1 MSNLPKTDRA
11 VKFVFENLLFLLILV
26 VALQVWIA
34 IFNLAVA
41 DYMDT
46 SFWRTRGVWLG
57 NDVVDIFGLS
67 VSIQF
72 EGYTDYSFYYVHW
85 GHNILRGVLP
95 YDADFGYIILRGYTN
110 ENGAYMFPPFYAY
123 LYAAGIALPVDNWG
137 IGLLIASFGY
147 LTVFPVYGIARELS
161 KNRRVGEVAAFTY
174 LFNPLTLYYTLFI
187 WLNPA
192 PFIFFFFCGF
202 YMLIKGRKHT
212 GTILI
217 VCAALFKQ
225 TAWFLGIPLIVY
237 LVVRQQPPESEEM
250 KEQRRKM
257 SIFAFARS
265 YFDLRG
271 FMGSVALVLSFVLAV
286 FLPYIIA
293 TPWFLNNL
301 SLAAGGFPLDSF
313 TELPGYGSPIRFQ
326 VLPVAAGLPGIAMIL
341 DLFVYYGFLLTFGVM
356 AIFGFMLL
364 ERKSSDRSIYYMRRL
379 LFLAMILMLW
389 VHLMGPRGVYKYY
402 FVLFAPFFSIF
413 SSARMITSEDDR
425 VPFSYSMLILPW
437 ALALAIMIPSRS
449 IYLFP
454 VLLIFISYVLADKI
468 GAFWLVITTPVRWM
482 KRTLS
487 KKLRPLSERIAYMRE
502 TRGPFQEKLVLL
514 DDDILKIR
522 FIGAL
527 DQLFR
532 RQKTLQSQ
540 LYLNSQL
547 VSEKSATTWSSDE
560 DDLSYLSHSIS
571 IKNKNETITYEIEH
585 LSSISMKVRV
595 RRNGEI
601 VRL

>member
-1 MSNLPKTDRA
+1 
-11 VKFVFENLLFLLILV
+11 
-26 VALQVWIA
+26 
-34 IFNLAVA
+34 
-41 DYMDT
+41 
-46 SFWRTRGVWLG
+46 
-57 NDVVDIFGLS
+57 
-67 VSIQF
+67 
-72 EGYTDYSFYYVHW
+72 
-85 GHNILRGVLP
+85 
-95 YDADFGYIILRGYTN
+95 
-110 ENGAYMFPPFYAY
+110 
-123 LYAAGIALPVDNWG
+123 
-137 IGLLIASFGY
+137 
-147 LTVFPVYGIARELS
+147 
-161 KNRRVGEVAAFTY
+161 
-174 LFNPLTLYYTLFI
+174 
-187 WLNPA
+187 
-192 PFIFFFFCGF
+192 
-202 YMLIKGRKHT
+202 
-212 GTILI
+212 
-217 VCAALFKQ
+217 
-225 TAWFLGIPLIVY
+225 
-237 LVVRQQPPESEEM
+237 
-250 KEQRRKM
+250 
-257 SIFAFARS
+257 
-265 YFDLRG
+265 
-271 FMGSVALVLSFVLAV
+271 
-286 FLPYIIA
+286 
-293 TPWFLNNL
+293 
-301 SLAAGGFPLDSF
+301 
-313 TELPGYGSPIRFQ
+313 
-326 VLPVAAGLPGIAMIL
+326 
-341 DLFVYYGFLLTFGVM
+341 
-356 AIFGFMLL
+356 
-364 ERKSSDRSIYYMRRL
+364 
-379 LFLAMILMLW
+379 
-389 VHLMGPRGVYKYY
+389 
-402 FVLFAPFFSIF
+402 
-413 SSARMITSEDDR
+413 
-425 VPFSYSMLILPW
+425 MLILPW